1 MKLLKILLWLAVF
14 ITTTFFV
21 IKYFF
26 KFQNEVDEKNGIY
39 LNSNVVFGGIVTALK
54 ISNNHRFGIITLHVE
69 RQYLPVFN
77 QGSPTN
83 GNMIFPYK
91 IQNAIAEVYDLVP
104 SGLSLGDS
112 VYINSNERV
121 IKYFYIKENKQFIGR
136 LKMITNSLDI
146 DFVNQN
152 SKVK

>member
-1 MKLLKILLWLAVF
+1 MLWLAVF
-14 ITTTFFV
+14 ITAAFFV
-21 IKYFF
+21 IRYFF

-39 LNSNVVFGGIVTALK
+39 LNNNVVFEGIVTALK
-54 ISNNHRFGIITLHVE
+54 ISNNHRFGIVTLHVAHHD
-69 RQYLPVFN
+69 LPAFN
-77 QGSPTN
+77 QGSLTN

-91 IQNAIAEVYDLVP
+91 IQNGIAEVYDLVP
-104 SGLSLGDS
+104 SGLSVGDS

-121 IKYFYIKENKQFIGR
+121 IKYFYVKENKQFRGEV
-136 LKMITNSLDI
+136 KMITNSLDI